1 MRLSK
6 QLAVSAVVVA
16 VAAMFLTAS
25 FIPALNDN
33 QAAGEQEAV
42 QYFADPAS
50 NDKKSDAIWVVDKI
64 LHGLADKT
72 GGMIFVKQAIPD
84 DAVIIKGNSTIAD
97 GKITGQDGSV
107 FNSGDN
113 KALVFKN
120 ANVTSDGSKVI
131 VNNRSVFFT
140 GDNTFTGPSETALNL
155 DINSD
160 YNYANGVFVGGVGIV
175 PAPAGDAGTT
185 TIASSSFTLHSYKDI
200 HPTSE
205 ETYIVDVELALAGD
219 SYDDFF
225 SISFSGEG
233 VETNMEIHN
242 DDGIEFD
249 LNVTFHTED
258 LIDYIVSDT
267 STDNIKTSLVNY
279 FVNNE
284 FSDDFEFFFGLN
296 NLELSDTTTIIEAD
310 GDYYKKTA
318 ETNYALFSGITA
330 EIEPGEGSVQTA
342 LNAVSS
348 KVQFL
353 MHTEDTDYYPDADCK
368 EGDEIEGMSVYSL
381 SELAVNGFI
390 GTLAVTKD
398 KGAYAE
404 LTVPNFEV
412 TYAGQNGD
420 VSTQAIMT
428 VYNAGMKFWVD

>member
-1 MRLSK
+1 M
-6 QLAVSAVVVA
+6 
-16 VAAMFLTAS
+16 
-25 FIPALNDN
+25 
-33 QAAGEQEAV
+33 E
-42 QYFADPAS
+42 
-50 NDKKSDAIWVVDKI
+50 
-64 LHGLADKT
+64 
-72 GGMIFVKQAIPD
+72 
-84 DAVIIKGNSTIAD
+84 
-97 GKITGQDGSV
+97 
-107 FNSGDN
+107 
-113 KALVFKN
+113 
-120 ANVTSDGSKVI
+120 
-131 VNNRSVFFT
+131 
-140 GDNTFTGPSETALNL
+140 
-155 DINSD
+155 
-160 YNYANGVFVGGVGIV
+160 
-175 PAPAGDAGTT
+175 
-185 TIASSSFTLHSYKDI
+185 
-200 HPTSE
+200 
-205 ETYIVDVELALAGD
+205 VELALAGD

-310 GDYYKKTA
+310 GDYYKKTV

-353 MHTEDTDYYPDADCK
+353 MHSEDTDYYPDADCK
-368 EGDEIEGMSVYSL
+368 EGEEIEGMSVYSL
-381 SELAVNGFI
+381 SELAVNGFV

-404 LTVPNFEV
+404 LTVPNFDV
-412 TYAGQNGD
+412 TYVGQNGD

-428 VYNAGMKFWVD
+428 VYNAGMKFWVDKVPQVQELSFSNILGTVMPFLLEGINGCIYCSYAEFQVIQNDGGDVSEYNGILGDQLSTDKYIDIDIKVKAQMQPDFTPALVDSGITLKTLGSPFLVVTEKSTGLGVTFLDVSANIPLAINKDAEGMTDLIVIDPSARVLIGTYFVSETGGVVPFQLDGISIPTV